1 MMIVYESKTGFTKKY
16 AGMLAKKTGLKACRV
31 KDLSEAQ
38 KNEEIIFLGWIRA
51 GKIQGLKKLKG
62 YKIIAVCATGTAKS
76 AEPSDEA
83 VMARNHIKG
92 IPFFYLRGG
101 CLPLREMKGMDKIM
115 LSVFLKMLK
124 AIKAKDEK
132 LEESISHIE
141 NGFDG
146 VREENLEP
154 VLQWLKTRK

>member
-1 MMIVYESKTGFTKKY
+1 
-16 AGMLAKKTGLKACRV
+16 
-31 KDLSEAQ
+31 
-38 KNEEIIFLGWIRA
+38 
-51 GKIQGLKKLKG
+51 
-62 YKIIAVCATGTAKS
+62 
-76 AEPSDEA
+76 
-83 VMARNHIKG
+83 
-92 IPFFYLRGG
+92 
-101 CLPLREMKGMDKIM
+101 MDKIM